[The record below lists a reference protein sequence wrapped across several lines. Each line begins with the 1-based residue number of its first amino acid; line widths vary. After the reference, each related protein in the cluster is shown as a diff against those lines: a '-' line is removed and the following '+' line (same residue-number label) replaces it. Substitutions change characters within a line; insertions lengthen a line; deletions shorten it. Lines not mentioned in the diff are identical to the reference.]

1 MYQESTYSSR
11 PHMQRAHALCYS
23 ALRESPLY
31 YFLSPSGK
39 YIQTSQS
46 SHIEWTYTMKRS
58 HTHTHKPF
66 AYIIYIMGTRHTS
79 MWKLSVNCEPNNITY
94 PIHLA
99 VSWTRLVL
107 KQFIL
112 STHQRR
118 PCGRES
124 SHIIAKG
131 WCSFVARFRSWWVVF
146 VGWF

>member
-11 PHMQRAHALCYS
+11 PQRAHALS
-23 ALRESPLY
+23 FNALRESP
-31 YFLSPSGK
+31 FSLSPSGK
-39 YIQTSQS
+39 YIRIAQS
-46 SHIEWTYTMKRS
+46 SHIEWTYSMKRS
-58 HTHTHKPF
+58 HTYTQTVCVYDIHNGN
-66 AYIIYIMGTRHTS
+66 AHTS
-79 MWKLSVNCEPNNITY
+79 IWKLSVNCEPNNITY

-118 PCGRES
+118 PRGRES
-124 SHIIAKG
+124 SRIIAKG